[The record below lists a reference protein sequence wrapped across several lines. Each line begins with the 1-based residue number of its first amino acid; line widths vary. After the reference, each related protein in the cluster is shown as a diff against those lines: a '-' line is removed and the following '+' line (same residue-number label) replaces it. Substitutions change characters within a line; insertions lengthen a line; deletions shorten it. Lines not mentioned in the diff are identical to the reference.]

1 MSLVADIN
9 WLEVSL
15 TVNGELAEAVAEVL
29 DRFVSNGG
37 VMESKVKHLTS
48 SDMGTE
54 ESNVRVVGYLFMDAH
69 VEEKRSRLEEA
80 LWHLGQIQSLPPAHY
95 RTIEDEDWMVAWK
108 KHYHPIMVGKKLQII
123 PAWLEA
129 LDPERISIKI
139 DPSMAF
145 GTGTHPSTQ
154 LCLEHLENYA
164 QPDQPVIDVGCGS
177 GILSIAAIKLG
188 ASHALGVDIESP
200 AIKNTKENAHIN
212 KVEKRIEVGLGS
224 VEEIRKGQ
232 FSISQ
237 APVVVVNI
245 LAPVIISL
253 FEGGLSDLVAPHGT
267 LILAGILE
275 EQFGKVD
282 TVARQK
288 GFSFFEKRNNG
299 DWISPLYRKM

>member
-1 MSLVADIN
+1 MAETN

-29 DRFVSNGG
+29 DRFVSNG
-37 VMESKVKHLTS
+37 VVIESKVKHLTA

-54 ESNVRVVGYLFMDAH
+54 ESSVRVVGYLFMDAH
-69 VEEKRSRLEEA
+69 VEEKRSHMEEA

-108 KHYHPIMVGKKLQII
+108 KHFHPIMVGRKLQII

-129 LDPERISIKI
+129 PDPVRISIKI

-154 LCLEHLENYA
+154 LCLEHLENYT
-164 QPDQPVIDVGCGS
+164 QLDFPVIDVGCGS
-177 GILSIAAIKLG
+177 GILSIGAIKLG
-188 ASHALGVDIESP
+188 ASHALGVDIEPP
-200 AIKNTKENAHIN
+200 AIRNTIENARIN
-212 KVEKRIEVGLGS
+212 KVEEKIEVGLGS
-224 VEEIRKGQ
+224 VKEICKGQ
-232 FSISQ
+232 FTISK

-253 FEGGLSDLVAPHGT
+253 FEDGLSDLVAPKGT

-275 EQFGKVD
+275 DQFEKVD
-282 TVARQK
+282 TLAREK
-288 GFSFFEKRNNG
+288 GFSFIEKRSNS
-299 DWISPLYRKM
+299 DWISLLYRKL

>member
-1 MSLVADIN
+1 MAEIN

-29 DRFVSNGG
+29 DRFVSNG
-37 VMESKVKHLTS
+37 VVIESKVKHLNA

-54 ESNVRVVGYLFMDAH
+54 ESNVRVVGYLFMDEH

-80 LWHLGQIQSLPPAHY
+80 LWHLGQIQPLPPAQY
-95 RTIEDEDWMVAWK
+95 QTIVDEDWMVAWK
-108 KHYHPIMVGKKLQII
+108 KNYHPIMVGRKLQII

-129 LDPERISIKI
+129 PDPDRISIKI

-154 LCLEHLENYA
+154 LCLEHLENCTL
-164 QPDQPVIDVGCGS
+164 PGQPVIDVGCGS

-200 AIKNTKENAHIN
+200 AIKNTKENARLN
-212 KVEKRIEVGLGS
+212 KVDRKIEVGLGS
-224 VEEIRKGQ
+224 LENIRKGQ
-232 FSISQ
+232 FTISH

-253 FEGGLSDLVAPHGT
+253 FEGGLSDLVATKGT
-267 LILAGILE
+267 LILAGILD
-275 EQFGKVD
+275 EQFEKVD
-282 TVARQK
+282 KVAREK
-288 GFSFFEKRNNG
+288 GFAFIDKRSNG
-299 DWISPLYRKM
+299 DWVSPLYKKL

>member
-1 MSLVADIN
+1 MVEKN

-29 DRFVSNGG
+29 DRFVSNG
-37 VMESKVKHLTS
+37 VVIESKVKHLNA

-54 ESNVRVVGYLFMDAH
+54 ESNVRVVGYLFMDAQL
-69 VEEKRSRLEEA
+69 EEKRSRLEEA
-80 LWHLGQIQSLPPAHY
+80 LWHLGQIQPLPPAHY
-95 RTIEDEDWMVAWK
+95 QTIVDEDWMVAWK
-108 KHYHPIMVGKKLQII
+108 KNYHPIMVGRKLQII

-129 LDPERISIKI
+129 PDPGRISIKI

-154 LCLEHLENYA
+154 LCLEHLEDCTLPG
-164 QPDQPVIDVGCGS
+164 QSVIDVGCGS

-200 AIKNTKENAHIN
+200 AIKNTKENARIN
-212 KVEKRIEVGLGS
+212 NVEKKIEVGLGS
-224 VEEIRKGQ
+224 VAEIRTGQ
-232 FSISQ
+232 FSISL

-253 FEGGLSDLVAPHGT
+253 FEGGLADLVSSEGT
-267 LILAGILE
+267 LILAGILD
-275 EQFGKVD
+275 EQFTLVD
-282 TVARQK
+282 QVARQN
-288 GFSFFEKRNNG
+288 GFHFIEKRNNS
-299 DWISPLYRKM
+299 DWVSPLYKKS